1 MDVFK
6 YIENYAKT
14 HGIENYFLCPKFLQK
29 TDAGKAITMSGG
41 VGFFYRIFAEG
52 TISDINNLS
61 KKFLDVK
68 SNTDFWPLSPVVEI
82 VDYTTIQKVET
93 NFVFTVDNTVVFNLY
108 ENTAESMFNNV
119 INFCAEY
126 MLLMPNT
133 NAQSN
138 DNGNIKVKVKI

>member
-14 HGIENYFLCPKFLQK
+14 HGIESYFLRPKFLQK

-52 TISDINNLS
+52 TISNVNNLS

-82 VDYTTIQKVET
+82 VDFQTIQKVET
-93 NFVFTVDNTVVFNLY
+93 NFVFAVDNSVIFSLY
-108 ENTAESMFNNV
+108 ENTAESMFDNI

-126 MLLMPNT
+126 IYLQPT
-133 NAQSN
+133 PAGVVDKSSI
-138 DNGNIKVKVKI
+138 DVKVKL